1 MQTMNPA
8 AGPAATRRPWFR
20 EPIMW
25 LVVGGPLV
33 VVVASLITVWI
44 AVRHADTVLPKE
56 AAPARVAEPR
66 QDLPHE
72 ERLQAEKALLPAQQA
87 RNHAV
92 SPTLPKGD

>member
-8 AGPAATRRPWFR
+8 APRRPWFR

-44 AVRHADTVLPKE
+44 AVRHADTVLPRE
-56 AAPARVAEPR
+56 AAPARVAEPPDR
-66 QDLPHE
+66 LGPE
-72 ERLQAEKALLPAQQA
+72 ERLQAEKALLPAAQA
-87 RNHAV
+87 RNHVV
-92 SPTLPKGD
+92 SPTLPKGE